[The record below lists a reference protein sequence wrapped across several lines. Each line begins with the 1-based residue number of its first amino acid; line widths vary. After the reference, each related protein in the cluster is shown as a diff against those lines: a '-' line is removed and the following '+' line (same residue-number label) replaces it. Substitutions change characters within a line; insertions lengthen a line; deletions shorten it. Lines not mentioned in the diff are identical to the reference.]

1 MIPSLFK
8 FLLSL
13 FPSNIELADFYIFVN
28 QFDKILAQRS
38 GLKKISFI
46 RRRCFMKVDLI
57 IKNARQMLTLSG
69 PAQARKGS
77 EMENLSI
84 IENGAVAMQE
94 GKIVAIGMSDDICQ
108 KYEAEQIIDANG
120 KVVMPG
126 FVDPHT
132 HPVFFK
138 TRENEFEMR
147 IKGKT
152 YVEISQSGGGIRSSI
167 AGVRNASEDELFEL
181 SKKRIGK
188 IISNGTTT
196 LEAKT
201 GYGLSTESEIKML
214 KVIQR
219 LQEELPIDIIP
230 TFMGAHEFPTEYK
243 DNREEYIRILKEEML
258 PKVAEMDLAEY
269 CDIFTEDHVYNIEQS
284 RDILN
289 HAKKSGFKLRMHADE
304 IEPIGG
310 AELAAEVGAISADHL
325 GAASDAGIKA
335 MAESGVIATL
345 LPGTIFSLGMKSYAR
360 ARDMIEA
367 GVAVALATDY
377 NPGSCNCD
385 SMQFIITLACLQMKM
400 TPAEA
405 ITASTI
411 NAAYALELGDKI
423 GSLEIGKQADILIMD
438 MPNYQFLPYH
448 FGSNN
453 VEMVIKN
460 GEVIW

>member
-1 MIPSLFK
+1 
-8 FLLSL
+8 
-13 FPSNIELADFYIFVN
+13 
-28 QFDKILAQRS
+28 
-38 GLKKISFI
+38 
-46 RRRCFMKVDLI
+46 MKVDLI
-57 IKNARQMLTLSG
+57 IKNTKQILTLKG
-69 PAQARKGS
+69 PDRPRIGK
-77 EMENLSI
+77 EMEDLGL
-84 IENGAVAMQE
+84 IENGALAIQE
-94 GKIVAIGMSDDICQ
+94 GRIIGVGNTDEISQNFEPD
-108 KYEAEQIIDANG
+108 KIIDAVD
-120 KVVMPG
+120 KVIMPG

-132 HPVFFK
+132 HPVFYA

-147 IKGKT
+147 LKGKT

-167 AGVRNASEDELFEL
+167 AGVRNASEEELFEL
-181 SKKRIGK
+181 SKKRIEK
-188 IISNGTTT
+188 IISTGTTT
-196 LEAKT
+196 LEAKS

-214 KVIQR
+214 RVIAR
-219 LQEELPIDIIP
+219 LRKELAIDIVP

-243 DNREEYIRILKEEML
+243 DDREEYIRILKEEMM
-258 PKVAEMDLAEY
+258 PEVAESGLAEY
-269 CDIFTEDHVYNIEQS
+269 CDIFTEDHVFNIEQS

-289 HAKKSGFKLRMHADE
+289 HAKKLGFKLRMHADE

-310 AELAAEVGAISADHL
+310 AELAAEVGAVSADHL

-335 MAESGVIATL
+335 MAKSGVIATL

-385 SMQFIITLACLQMKM
+385 SMQFVITLACLQMKM

-411 NAAYALELGDKI
+411 NAAYALERGAKV
-423 GSLEIGKQADILIMD
+423 GSLEAGKQADILIMD

-453 VEMVIKN
+453 VETVIKK
-460 GEVIW
+460 GKIIWKN